1 MLDRERHC
9 TNCFARANA
18 CYEFVA
24 DLLRG
29 SYGETGVMD
38 FGLKQ
43 LMLSV
48 INVTAS
54 DRTDNNLS
62 EIALTLL
69 IHT

>member
-1 MLDRERHC
+1 
-9 TNCFARANA
+9 
-18 CYEFVA
+18 
-24 DLLRG
+24 LLRG